1 MGTIVRCSECAAVY
15 RDLEELGD
23 LRDNDSICLRCNGP
37 IEIADWDWLL
47 STWEEDP
54 DLDDVEEG
62 QDEDDDWGVDEDVN
76 LPEEEEEDL
85 DEDFPDDDE
94 EEEEDDED
102 FDEDDDR

>member
-62 QDEDDDWGVDEDVN
+62 QDEDDDDWGADDEMGLDDD
-76 LPEEEEEDL
+76 LGDDFPDEEED
-85 DEDFPDDDE
+85 
-94 EEEEDDED
+94 EDDVD
-102 FDEDDDR
+102 DLDDDDR

>member
-62 QDEDDDWGVDEDVN
+62 QDEEDDDDWGGDEEVSLGDEV
-76 LPEEEEEDL
+76 EDDL
-85 DEDFPDDDE
+85 DEDFPDDAD
-94 EEEEDDED
+94 EEDDEPLD
-102 FDEDDDR
+102 VDEP